1 MLKVRGLNVNYDKVQ
16 VLKGVSIDVNEGEI
30 VTLIGSNG
38 AGKTTLLRT
47 ISGIKK
53 SQSGTIEFLGESIEK
68 MESHKIVDKGIAH
81 VPEGRQVFS
90 DMSVRENLE
99 MGAYRRKD
107 NENIKKDLE
116 GVYELFPRLRERE
129 KQLAGTMSG
138 GEQQMLA
145 IGRAMMSKPKL
156 FIFDEPSLGIAPIIV
171 QEIAQLI
178 VKLNQSGATVLLVEQ
193 NANLALKISH
203 RAYIMETGKIG
214 LEGQSQALLNDE
226 RVSNIYLGFE

>member
-53 SQSGTIEFLGESIEK
+53 SQSGTIDFLGESIEK
-68 MESHKIVDKGIAH
+68 MESHKIVDRGIAH

-171 QEIAQLI
+171 QEIAQMI
-178 VKLNQSGATVLLVEQ
+178 VKLNQAGATVLLVEQ

-214 LEGQSQALLNDE
+214 LEGQSQALLSDE

>member
-1 MLKVRGLNVNYDKVQ
+1 
-16 VLKGVSIDVNEGEI
+16 
-30 VTLIGSNG
+30 IGSNG

-53 SQSGTIEFLGESIEK
+53 SQSGTIDFLGESIEK
-68 MESHKIVDKGIAH
+68 MESHKIVDRGIAH

-138 GEQQMLA
+138 GEQQ
-145 IGRAMMSKPKL
+145 
-156 FIFDEPSLGIAPIIV
+156 
-171 QEIAQLI
+171 
-178 VKLNQSGATVLLVEQ
+178 
-193 NANLALKISH
+193 
-203 RAYIMETGKIG
+203 
-214 LEGQSQALLNDE
+214 
-226 RVSNIYLGFE
+226 

>member
-1 MLKVRGLNVNYDKVQ
+1 MLKVEGLNVNYDKVQ
-16 VLKGVSIDVNEGEI
+16 VLRGVSVEVHEGEI

-53 SQSGTIEFLGESIEK
+53 SQSGTIEFLGERIEK
-68 MESHKIVDKGIAH
+68 LESHKIVEKGIAH

-107 NENIKKDLE
+107 KENIKKDLE
-116 GVYELFPRLRERE
+116 EVYELFPRLRERE

-178 VKLNQSGATVLLVEQ
+178 VKLNESGATVLLVEQ

-226 RVSNIYLGFE
+226 RVSNIYLGFD

>member
-53 SQSGTIEFLGESIEK
+53 SQSGTIDFLGESIEK
-68 MESHKIVDKGIAH
+68 MESHKIVDRGIAH

>member
-16 VLKGVSIDVNEGEI
+16 VLKEVSIDVNEGEI

-53 SQSGTIEFLGESIEK
+53 SQSGTIDFLGESIEK
-68 MESHKIVDKGIAH
+68 MESHKIVDRGIAH